1 MTSFNDVTIIFLNSD
16 DVFLP
21 DVAHASGVQMV
32 AMTSL
37 VDNSAGK
44 TTIVKTEISQSG
56 ESIWMLNVEWSN
68 RREMWMIK
76 PESRKI
82 SKNFISFWL

>member
-1 MTSFNDVTIIFLNSD
+1 MTSQLLINSD

-21 DVAHASGVQMV
+21 DVAQASGVQMV

-37 VDNSAGK
+37 VSNNAGK

-56 ESIWMLNVEWSN
+56 ESI
-68 RREMWMIK
+68 
-76 PESRKI
+76 
-82 SKNFISFWL
+82 